1 MSRPPN
7 AYLLGCSER
16 GVPDVDRLQRVDDQE
31 DYVKVCR
38 GSHYEHFR
46 RTYEMIRRHGR
57 ELNVFT
63 WSHVTYVAE

>member
-16 GVPDVDRLQRVDDQE
+16 GVPEADRLQCVDDRE
-31 DYVKVCR
+31 EYVKISR

-46 RTYEMIRRHGR
+46 RTCELVRRHGR
-57 ELNVFT
+57 DLNVFA